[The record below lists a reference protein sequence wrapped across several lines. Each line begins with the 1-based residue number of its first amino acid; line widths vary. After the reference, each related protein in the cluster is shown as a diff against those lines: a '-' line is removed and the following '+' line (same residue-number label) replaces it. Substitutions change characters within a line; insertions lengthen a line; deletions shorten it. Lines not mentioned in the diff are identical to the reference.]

1 MSLTRN
7 INKIGVF
14 EILEEI
20 AKKQRFD
27 DRDYMLLSKNMTYD
41 KVREL
46 LDNNKRV
53 VCDIYDKDGL
63 IGLLVQD
70 ITNNREKDECEII
83 MRDMKIL
90 LKDRFL
96 YNIIYNINNNRYSL
110 QEQNEYSEE
119 VFVRK

>member
-1 MSLTRN
+1 MRLTRN
-7 INKIGVF
+7 INKIGIF

-27 DRDYMLLSKNMTYD
+27 DRDYMLLSKNVTYD

-53 VCDIYDKDGL
+53 VCDIHDRDGL

-70 ITNNREKDECEII
+70 ITNNREKDECKII
-83 MRDMKIL
+83 MRDMSIL
-90 LKDRFL
+90 LNERFL
-96 YNIIYNINNNRYSL
+96 YNIIYNVDRNRYSL
-110 QEQNEYSEE
+110 QEQDEYMEKLLI
-119 VFVRK
+119 RK